1 MIIDKYS
8 KFKLGDDIVRIKVL
22 GEKVSDKVVK
32 MYVKELVK
40 AHPEKKISAVDII
53 VEGDFFEVKCQYE
66 ELDCIA

>member
-1 MIIDKYS
+1 MHKQLYIN
-8 KFKLGDDIVRIKVL
+8 FELGDDIVRIKVL
-22 GEKVSDKVVK
+22 GEKVSDKIVK

-53 VEGDFFEVKCQYE
+53 VEGDFFEVKCKYE